1 MKDTLN
7 PSYSLLNQ
15 KEIDALVEFLLEKKN
30 SVDSD
35 VMSQECL
42 DKLIALITS
51 NSRSIIMDLFDPFVN
66 IAPSLLSTLN
76 FRDNM
81 EELCELRCS
90 IDEETNYI
98 KLTAYNTVT
107 GRELSITPQLLNKND
122 SPDWGYSI
130 SPTFFNRIARI
141 FSFKYTT
148 ETHDKI
154 CNIFLKSTFGTL
166 DHEMPEIYLPTND
179 NLLACLM

>member
-35 VMSQECL
+35 VMSQESI

-66 IAPSLLSTLN
+66 VDASLLSTLN
-76 FRDNM
+76 FRDN
-81 EELCELRCS
+81 
-90 IDEETNYI
+90 I
-98 KLTAYNTVT
+98 
-107 GRELSITPQLLNKND
+107 
-122 SPDWGYSI
+122 
-130 SPTFFNRIARI
+130 
-141 FSFKYTT
+141 
-148 ETHDKI
+148 
-154 CNIFLKSTFGTL
+154 
-166 DHEMPEIYLPTND
+166 
-179 NLLACLM
+179 